1 MGVESLR
8 KKQHFLKSFF
18 NGPAQKPK
26 IPKWASP
33 NREFPKWASPYQEF
47 LKWASPYQERVH
59 NTLLDTW
66 SIQNSFDKWLHV
78 NLLFQSCCLNR
89 SMSPVIEKMTWS
101 EFQDLPRSIYSNL
114 SLIHNFS
121 WNMFMHVLHS
131 EIFTPLKKTTLS
143 EIWIWWN
150 LVRAFPKN

>member
-1 MGVESLR
+1 MG
-8 KKQHFLKSFF
+8 QHQIKNSRNEPAQIGNSR
-18 NGPAQKPK
+18 NGPAQIGNSRNGP
-26 IPKWASP
+26 AH
-33 NREFPKWASPYQEF
+33 REF

-101 EFQDLPRSIYSNL
+101 EFQDLPRGIYSNL

>member
-1 MGVESLR
+1 MGVESIR
-8 KKQHFLKSFF
+8 KKHHFLKSFF
-18 NGPAQKPK
+18 EWASTKSK
-26 IPKWASP
+26 IP
-33 NREFPKWASPYQEF
+33 EMGQPKSGIPEMGQPI
-47 LKWASPYQERVH
+47 SG
-59 NTLLDTW
+59 
-66 SIQNSFDKWLHV
+66 IQNSFDKWLHV

-101 EFQDLPRSIYSNL
+101 EFQDLPRGIYSNL

-143 EIWIWWN
+143 EI
-150 LVRAFPKN
+150 